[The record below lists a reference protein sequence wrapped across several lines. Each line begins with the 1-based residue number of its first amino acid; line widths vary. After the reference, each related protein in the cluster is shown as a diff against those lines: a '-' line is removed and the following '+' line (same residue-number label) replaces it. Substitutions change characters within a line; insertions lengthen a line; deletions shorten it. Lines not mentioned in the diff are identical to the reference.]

1 MQDCGSTPVRLGIAS
16 PNGSASALRAGFT
29 QLTANWEGRERVV
42 MTAVFCICVTLVP
55 ALDLGMLA
63 L

>member
-1 MQDCGSTPVRLGIAS
+1 MRLGIAS